1 MRAAAVLCVLL
12 IACGDETARREPHV
26 VSKEAA
32 LRPTDTGSGLMWR
45 YQPSDVVESSGV
57 DAGAFKVHFTR
68 AGINAVPTGDTDD
81 SGVPDFVEQVAAAYE
96 EVGGLYRGA
105 LGYRRPLGDGTI
117 PDNGG
122 DARFD
127 VYLVDFA
134 RAADGAFRVDQCPT
148 GDRCLGYVVQENDFA
163 GYGYPSAVV
172 ATRILG
178 SHEYFH
184 AVQAAYDNSQNVII
198 SEGTA
203 VWATERF
210 DPTTRD
216 FENFIGGYLSRP
228 DRSIDSPPPGPVPDF
243 AYGSAIFF
251 KFLTERHDDALL
263 RKLWEHLEDGQGDPA
278 EPADQANPTWV
289 IQLDALLKR
298 EYQSTFAAEFA
309 QFARWN
315 LYLGSAADSA
325 QAWDDASAYPQVT
338 MTSVAAPYRL
348 DGARVFYASTQYLF
362 VPSAGRTVMTAALVD
377 SQLTPANDLDGLVL
391 WIAARKSGR
400 NTEVV
405 RVTAAQAVDVSGG
418 FFIAAITNT
427 NRGANGASLSLR
439 PGICLGTPAE
449 VASCVTALGGAVD
462 AGMDAGVDA
471 GTFEPGDAGPGTDA
485 GVVDPLPPK
494 GCGCG
499 MGSSPPLFLSLVFAW
514 AGRRRRKG

>member
-1 MRAAAVLCVLL
+1 MRSAALLCVFLVG
-12 IACGDETARREPHV
+12 CGEETSRREPHV

-32 LRPTDTGSGLMWR
+32 LRPTDTNSALMWR
-45 YQPSDVVESSGV
+45 YQPTDVVESSGV
-57 DAGAFKVHFTR
+57 DGGAFKVHFTR
-68 AGINAVPTGDTDD
+68 AGINAVPAVDTDD
-81 SGVPDFVEQVAAAYE
+81 SGVPDFVEQVATVYE
-96 EVGGLYRGA
+96 EVGGLYHGA
-105 LGYRRPLGDGTI
+105 LGYRRALSDGTI

-134 RAADGAFRVDQCPT
+134 RAADGAFRVDQCPS

-163 GYGYPSAVV
+163 GYNYPSSVV

-210 DPTTRD
+210 DPASQD

-278 EPADQANPTWV
+278 ERADQANPTWV

-298 EYQSTFAAEFA
+298 DYQSSFAAEFA
-309 QFARWN
+309 EFARWN
-315 LYLGSAADSA
+315 LFLGPAADSA
-325 QAWDDASAYPQVT
+325 KAWANASAYPQVT

-348 DGARVFYASTQYLF
+348 DGARVFYASTQYFF
-362 VPSAGRTVMTAALVD
+362 VPAAGRTVMTAALVD
-377 SQLTPANDLDGLVL
+377 SQLTTANDLDGLVL

-405 RVTAAQAVDVSGG
+405 RVTSGQTVDVTGG
-418 FFIAAITNT
+418 FLIAAVTNT
-427 NRGANGASLSLR
+427 NRGANGASLSQR
-439 PGICLGTPAE
+439 PGICLGTTVE
-449 VASCVTALGGAVD
+449 VASCVAALGGVV
-462 AGMDAGVDA
+462 DAGVDA
-471 GTFEPGDAGPGTDA
+471 GTVEAIDAGPGSDA
-485 GVVDPLPPK
+485 GVIDPLPPK

-499 MGSSPPLFLSLVFAW
+499 MGSSPLLFLSPALVWF
-514 AGRRRRKG
+514 GRRRRRN